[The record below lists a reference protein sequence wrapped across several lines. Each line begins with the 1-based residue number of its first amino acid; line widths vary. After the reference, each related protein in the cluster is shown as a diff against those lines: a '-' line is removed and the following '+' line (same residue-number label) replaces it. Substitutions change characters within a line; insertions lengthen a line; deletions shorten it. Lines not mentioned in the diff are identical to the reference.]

1 MENFIPVL
9 KNTTLFA
16 NVSDDEIIT
25 MTNCLH
31 TRIREY
37 QKDEYVFR
45 TGDYIDAIAIL
56 VRGSLLI
63 QKGDYWGNRSIV
75 NKISVGEIFGEAY
88 AMQDNEALLNDVLA
102 IEDSTVLMFNVK
114 RVMNVCSNACEHHT
128 IIIQNLI
135 RSISHKNIILTQKID
150 CMAQRST
157 REKLT
162 AYLSAQSK
170 KHGNASFDIPFNR
183 QQLADFLSV
192 DRSAMSNELC
202 KMRDD
207 GMLKF
212 NRNHFELIQK
222 YND

>member
-9 KNTTLFA
+9 KNTTLFS

-63 QKGDYWGNRSIV
+63 QKDDYWGNRSIV

-102 IEDSTVLMFNVK
+102 IEDSTVLMFDVK

-135 RSISHKNIILTQKID
+135 RSISHKNIILAQKID

>member
-1 MENFIPVL
+1 MENYIPVL
-9 KNTTLFA
+9 KNTKLFA
-16 NVSDDEIIT
+16 EVSDNEIKA
-25 MTNCLH
+25 MTSCLH

-37 QKDEYVFR
+37 KKDEYVFR
-45 TGDYIDAIAIL
+45 TGDYIDTIAIL

-63 QKGDYWGNRSIV
+63 QKDDYWGNRSIV
-75 NKISVGEIFGEAY
+75 NKISVGEVFGEAY

-102 IEDSTVLMFNVK
+102 IEDSTVLMFDVK
-114 RVMNVCSNACEHHT
+114 KVMNVCSNACHHHT
-128 IIIQNLI
+128 AIIQNLV
-135 RSISHKNIILTQKID
+135 RSIAHKNIILAQKID

-162 AYLSAQSK
+162 SYLSAQSK
-170 KHGNASFDIPFNR
+170 MNGSSAFDIPFNR

-202 KMRDD
+202 KMRDA
-207 GMLKF
+207 GMLRF

-222 YND
+222 YNE